1 MLIPINQTL
10 SPFNN
15 KIFQQSIS
23 DWWTIDLISP
33 LVAYQPYGATS
44 YANSLINLAN
54 PGTFDAGQFLTY
66 NEPDW
71 SALNGW
77 EFNGNA
83 ILDSGLNFNLYEP
96 YSFILKY
103 SNLSVPSVQA
113 QIIAVN
119 DGTTNGQYVFTSSS
133 EFRIRKS
140 TNLYQH
146 GSFVYSG
153 VVGTNDD
160 DVVVNGSITENVV
173 SFTTFPNT
181 TLKIGSGYYTSLQ
194 YPSTC
199 YIQAFAAYNETLTG
213 SQMQTLTTRLQGL

>member
-103 SNLSVPSVQA
+103 SNLQVLPNLELEKA
-113 QIIAVN
+113 Q
-119 DGTTNGQYVFTSSS
+119 TSINMGLLFIPVWS
-133 EFRIRKS
+133 ERMMM
-140 TNLYQH
+140 
-146 GSFVYSG
+146 
-153 VVGTNDD
+153 
-160 DVVVNGSITENVV
+160 
-173 SFTTFPNT
+173 
-181 TLKIGSGYYTSLQ
+181 TLLLMDQ
-194 YPSTC
+194 
-199 YIQAFAAYNETLTG
+199 
-213 SQMQTLTTRLQGL
+213 